1 MYEWDKAEFHCR
13 PLPNGSTSLPFT
25 QEHLN
30 ERMHQRRIR
39 PGMYGMK
46 TAYELWEA
54 FKGVQVE
61 KIRQGRDLKCSPGF
75 GSEIRR
81 IALTRDFDL

>member
-1 MYEWDKAEFHCR
+1 MGSRVDFNCEPIPD
-13 PLPNGSTSLPFT
+13 GSTSLPFT

-39 PGMYGMK
+39 PGLYGMK
-46 TAYELWEA
+46 TAYELREA
-54 FKGVQVE
+54 FRDAQME

-81 IALTRDFDL
+81 IALTGDMGL